1 MTGRPVCYHIIPDI
15 RTPCFTGLEIME
27 AMKNVLHSQIQ
38 LSITADSF
46 FASIGWLRANQTLP
60 VTFGLSSLDLGRL
73 TELFSHNLEQNQNRV
88 FTDEKVVVSVWI
100 DNKVVMAASTAFTAE
115 QNTQHEKS
123 LQHMGVDT
131 SGLIPIL
138 SESSARN
145 LASVLSTKEL
155 KALAQK
161 CGCSTGTHSTK

>member
-1 MTGRPVCYHIIPDI
+1 
-15 RTPCFTGLEIME
+15 ME
-27 AMKNVLHSQIQ
+27 AMKNVLPSQVQ

-60 VTFGLSSLDLGRL
+60 VTFGLPSLDLGRL

-88 FTDEKVVVSVWI
+88 FTDGKVVVSVWI

-138 SESSARN
+138 SESSAQN

-155 KALAQK
+155 KALA
-161 CGCSTGTHSTK
+161 